1 MTELMMKMTSWLLAS
16 MFLGFIVAWFL
27 SRIIYR
33 RKQNSIEDMFD
44 AAIVERNNT
53 IDELEKKIRKERS
66 IFETVSNELENS
78 KEALAEKTSHLTTL
92 KNRLNNSSSNEN
104 INFEL
109 REKNTQLFKEN
120 KKLEEIDRKRVKE
133 LKSFEE
139 VLLLAE
145 DKIEESEEAYVKV
158 VEKLNEEIDR
168 LSIENIKNIERIK
181 LDEKRMKSLEEELK
195 LYKAERVDSE
205 FIISRDQFIALEEQ
219 LKKYQK
225 EINTLQNV
233 NVELLSKLK
242 KSDIKIKV

>member
-1 MTELMMKMTSWLLAS
+1 MTELMIKMTSWLLAS

-53 IDELEKKIRKERS
+53 IDELEKKIRNEREALES
-66 IFETVSNELENS
+66 VSNELENS

-92 KNRLNNSSSNEN
+92 QNRLNSSNSNET

-109 REKNTQLFKEN
+109 REKNTLLSIEN
-120 KKLEEIDRKRVKE
+120 KKLEEIDRKRMKE

-145 DKIEESEEAYVKV
+145 DKIEESEKAYVKV
-158 VEKLNEEIDR
+158 VEKLNEEIAV
-168 LSIENIKNIERIK
+168 LSSEKIKDKEHIK
-181 LDEKRMKSLEEELK
+181 VAEKRIKSLEKELK
-195 LYKAERVDSE
+195 LYRAESEDSE
-205 FIISRDQFIALEEQ
+205 FIISRDQFFSVEEQ
-219 LKKYQK
+219 LRKYQK
-225 EINTLQNV
+225 EIDVLKKANS
-233 NVELLSKLK
+233 ELLLKLK